1 MINWVCSLTC
11 YSGTNRQCSL
21 LLHRHILCYT
31 NGTSNIFCSRWLNQ
45 KFSKIV
51 LLHSHLNIRDEIH
64 SVLRYHR
71 IISLC
76 LSIIYNEWLVR
87 KVSNCTYIF
96 LSDTSTEIYI
106 FYEENLL
113 NILILVGTDK
123 YPNNIL
129 SDKQPIKNHFE
140 KCGTILWLHTL
151 PLSLRFSWMVM
162 APDEHP
168 GTQDTNLTNVL
179 TIANKSFN
187 VKLTAKELSWSYKK
201 KQPFS
206 DKEKKTWKCS
216 K

>member
-1 MINWVCSLTC
+1 MADVKGCKLYLYFI
-11 YSGTNRQCSL
+11 
-21 LLHRHILCYT
+21 
-31 NGTSNIFCSRWLNQ
+31 
-45 KFSKIV
+45 
-51 LLHSHLNIRDEIH
+51 
-64 SVLRYHR
+64 
-71 IISLC
+71 
-76 LSIIYNEWLVR
+76 
-87 KVSNCTYIF
+87 
-96 LSDTSTEIYI
+96 SDTFTEIYI

-216 K
+216 KYY